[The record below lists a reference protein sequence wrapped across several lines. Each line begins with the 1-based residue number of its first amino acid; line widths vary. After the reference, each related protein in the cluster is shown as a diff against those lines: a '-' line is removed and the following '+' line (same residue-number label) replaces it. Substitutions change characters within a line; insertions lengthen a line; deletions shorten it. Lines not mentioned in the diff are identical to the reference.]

1 MEEESGEEDGEGE
14 GGGEECYPFRWG
26 KGIRHLPP
34 TLALASPPAP
44 TPGSKTLVQPQ
55 MSTLELHGAN
65 DTWWLG
71 RLCPASSESFTNAI
85 LAMRGWRGSKT

>member
-1 MEEESGEEDGEGE
+1 MNPVDLPSPLQLCPGEGE

-44 TPGSKTLVQPQ
+44 TPAGGKREILGSGEKTPEKKSITREKLRKAGA
-55 MSTLELHGAN
+55 TLMVISLL
-65 DTWWLG
+65 W
-71 RLCPASSESFTNAI
+71 
-85 LAMRGWRGSKT
+85 